1 MKAPRFFLIAFLCLF
16 FLISACQDE
25 KGKDDY
31 SGVSKLIAGRNKARY
46 QAAKNSPE
54 KSVSTRKRTTGKTNT
69 SNPVSTPK
77 KEKLSPIILYEER
90 VEIVGSK
97 SGRTLAKAVASINKK
112 GQIVKIKILK
122 E

>member
-1 MKAPRFFLIAFLCLF
+1 MGLF

-31 SGVSKLIAGRNKARY
+31 SGVSELIAGRNNARY
-46 QAAKNSPE
+46 QVVENPPKKSASSTKRTTNKTNTS
-54 KSVSTRKRTTGKTNT
+54 KSVSTSQKEEL
-69 SNPVSTPK
+69 ST
-77 KEKLSPIILYEER
+77 IILYEEV

-97 SGRTLAKAVASINKK
+97 SGRTLAKAIASINKK
-112 GQIVKIKILK
+112 GQIVKIRILK